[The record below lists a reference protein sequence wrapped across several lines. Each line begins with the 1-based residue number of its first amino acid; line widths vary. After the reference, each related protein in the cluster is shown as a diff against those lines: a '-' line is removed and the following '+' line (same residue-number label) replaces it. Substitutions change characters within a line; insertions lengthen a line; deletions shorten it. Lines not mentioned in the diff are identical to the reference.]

1 MRDRILILTLAAL
14 CISSAALAQRGQRGQ
29 RGAAPATPA
38 APSAP
43 HDPKDLSG
51 VWTRQSRILTMSN
64 EVPPMTPWGKEK
76 FEATRPVYGPRAVP
90 GGNDPISNCDPMGI
104 PRNLFLEVSI
114 YPLEIVQT
122 PKRTFQFFEWA
133 HSFREIWTDG
143 RKLPEKPDPRWM
155 GYSVGRWEGDTFVV
169 ETIGMDD
176 RTWLDHFGNPVS
188 EDMHLV
194 ERYRRLDRDTLE
206 LNMTITAPMA
216 YTKPWVSETKI
227 MKLAPPDRELQELF
241 CVPSEEM
248 RFNELVRLPAAGK
261 TAK

>member
-1 MRDRILILTLAAL
+1 MTKRMIWTLTLAVL
-14 CISSAALAQRGQRGQ
+14 CLLPSATLAQRGQ
-29 RGAAPATPA
+29 RGAAPA
-38 APSAP
+38 APSPP

-90 GGNDPISNCDPMGI
+90 GGNDPMSTCDPLGI

-114 YPLEIVQT
+114 YPMEIMHT
-122 PKRTFQFFEWA
+122 PKRMLQFFEWA
-133 HSFREIWTDG
+133 HAWREIWTDG
-143 RKLPEKPDPRWM
+143 RKLPENPDPRWM
-155 GYSVGRWEGDTFVV
+155 GYSVGRWEGNTFVV

-188 EDMHLV
+188 EDMRLV

-206 LNMTITAPMA
+206 LNMVITAPMA

-227 MKLAPPDRELQELF
+227 MKLAPAGQEIKELF
-241 CVPSEEM
+241 CVPSEES
-248 RFNELVRLPAAGK
+248 RFNELVRLPGAGGK
-261 TAK
+261 